1 MAEDRLDRIER
12 TLDRITERHNNSDK
26 LIANFA
32 KDVTRNAEEANK
44 RIRSAEVTLDRMA
57 ELLTR
62 SYKQANER
70 MDRTDKQIAQLSQED
85 QLPAGSRARRHT
97 SQSTPPASIRNN
109 HSPARAPHAR
119 TQHENNAMTNKTRSG
134 RPPLPPGQTKTKT
147 LLIKMTPAE
156 HQAIMQLA
164 NLLDRRACGEI
175 MRTAALNKAKRL
187 GIHINADS

>member
-12 TLDRITERHNNSDK
+12 TLDRITERHNNTDK

-70 MDRTDKQIAQLSQED
+70 MDRTDKQIAQLSQEISF
-85 QLPAGSRARRHT
+85 LLAAVHGHT
-97 SQSTPPASIRNN
+97 SQSTPPA
-109 HSPARAPHAR
+109 
-119 TQHENNAMTNKTRSG
+119 
-134 RPPLPPGQTKTKT
+134 
-147 LLIKMTPAE
+147 
-156 HQAIMQLA
+156 HQ
-164 NLLDRRACGEI
+164 
-175 MRTAALNKAKRL
+175 K
-187 GIHINADS
+187 

>member
-1 MAEDRLDRIER
+1 MAIP
-12 TLDRITERHNNSDK
+12 
-26 LIANFA
+26 
-32 KDVTRNAEEANK
+32 RN
-44 RIRSAEVTLDRMA
+44 
-57 ELLTR
+57 
-62 SYKQANER
+62 
-70 MDRTDKQIAQLSQED
+70 
-85 QLPAGSRARRHT
+85 
-97 SQSTPPASIRNN
+97 PPHPHIRNN
-109 HSPARAPHAR
+109 HSPARAPHARTGR

-164 NLLDRRACGEI
+164 NLLDRRAGEI